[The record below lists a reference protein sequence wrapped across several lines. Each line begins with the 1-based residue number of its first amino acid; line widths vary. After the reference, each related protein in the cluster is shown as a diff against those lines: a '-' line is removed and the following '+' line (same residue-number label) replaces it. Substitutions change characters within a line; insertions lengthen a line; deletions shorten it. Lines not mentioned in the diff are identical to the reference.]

1 MELDLVD
8 EMAWENSDKIEFVSL
23 ESAGLEM
30 VDADADTIPFVQR
43 IYFNEEM

>member
-8 EMAWENSDKIEFVSL
+8 EMDWEDSDKIEFVSL

-30 VDADADTIPFVQR
+30 QDADTIPFVQR